1 MELLGKIKLIGDI
14 KTYGDNGFRKRE
26 LVLTTEDQYPQ
37 HILIEFVQN
46 NCELLDNFSLGQTVR
61 IGINI
66 RGREWESP
74 DQGTKYF
81 NSIQGWRIESLD
93 DQVMNSAR
101 PQSTV
106 TPLPPVQ
113 PSNRTHHTHVR
124 MPPRCTL
131 LARVPQAL
139 RTGTRAATAAR
150 CSPSHHLRTR

>member
-46 NCELLDNFSLGQTVR
+46 NCELLDNFNIGQTVR

-74 DQGTKYF
+74 DQGIKYF

-93 DQVMNSAR
+93 DQVMDLS
-101 PQSTV
+101 
-106 TPLPPVQ
+106 LI
-113 PSNRTHHTHVR
+113 HI
-124 MPPRCTL
+124 
-131 LARVPQAL
+131 
-139 RTGTRAATAAR
+139 
-150 CSPSHHLRTR
+150 